1 MKLLR
6 LAVLGAAV
14 YGAKKWLDE
23 NPNAKRQVREAADN
37 AAQQARHAMDTAR
50 EEVDKRRRKGEH
62 EAATGAAGAGFTPDS
77 DVPSGSMFGPGP
89 SGAGASG
96 NGPSATGSPA
106 TATSSPGSTDSGS
119 SGPRST
125 DPATSGLGTPPESG
139 AGLGAGVPPTDRT
152 T

>member
-37 AAQQARHAMDTAR
+37 ATQQARHAMDTAR
-50 EEVDKRRRKGEH
+50 QEVDKRRHKGEH
-62 EAATGAAGAGFTPDS
+62 EATGDAGAGFTADS
-77 DVPSGSMFGPGP
+77 DVPSGSRFGPGA

-96 NGPSATGSPA
+96 NGPSATGYSG
-106 TATSSPGSTDSGS
+106 TAAAAPGTADPGT
-119 SGPRST
+119 SGPGTST
-125 DPATSGLGTPPESG
+125 GSGADLGT
-139 AGLGAGVPPTDRT
+139 GVPPTDRT
-152 T
+152 N

>member
-50 EEVDKRRRKGEH
+50 QEVDKRRHKGEH
-62 EAATGAAGAGFTPDS
+62 ETATGDAGTGFTADS
-77 DVPSGSMFGPGP
+77 DVPSGSMFGPGA
-89 SGAGASG
+89 SGAGVSG
-96 NGPSATGSPA
+96 NGPSATGSSA
-106 TATSSPGSTDSGS
+106 TGSSATGSSATGS
-119 SGPRST
+119 SGTGS
-125 DPATSGLGTPPESG
+125 SGT
-139 AGLGAGVPPTDRT
+139 GVPPTDRT

>member
-37 AAQQARHAMDTAR
+37 AAQQARHAVDTAR
-50 EEVDKRRRKGEH
+50 QEVDKRRHKGGH
-62 EAATGAAGAGFTPDS
+62 DAATGDAGTGFTADS
-77 DVPSGSMFGPGP
+77 GVPSGSTFGPTA
-89 SGAGASG
+89 SGARGSD
-96 NGPSATGSPA
+96 NGPS
-106 TATSSPGSTDSGS
+106 TASG
-119 SGPRST
+119 G
-125 DPATSGLGTPPESG
+125 GLGS
-139 AGLGAGVPPTDRT
+139 GVPPTDRT

>member
-50 EEVDKRRRKGEH
+50 QGVDKRRHKGEH
-62 EAATGAAGAGFTPDS
+62 GAATGDAGTGFTADS
-77 DVPSGSMFGPGP
+77 GVPSGSTFGGSA
-89 SGAGASG
+89 SGARGSDN
-96 NGPSATGSPA
+96 NGPS
-106 TATSSPGSTDSGS
+106 TASGE
-119 SGPRST
+119 
-125 DPATSGLGTPPESG
+125 GLGS
-139 AGLGAGVPPTDRT
+139 GVPPTDRT

>member
-62 EAATGAAGAGFTPDS
+62 EAATGAAGTGFTTDS

-96 NGPSATGSPA
+96 NGPSATGSSA
-106 TATSSPGSTDSGS
+106 TATSSPESTDSG
-119 SGPRST
+119 
-125 DPATSGLGTPPESG
+125 TSGLGTPPESG

>member
-37 AAQQARHAMDTAR
+37 ASQQARHAMDTAR
-50 EEVDKRRRKGEH
+50 QEVDKRRHKGEH
-62 EAATGAAGAGFTPDS
+62 EPTTGQAGTGFTADS
-77 DVPSGSMFGPGP
+77 DVPSGSMFGSGT

-96 NGPSATGSPA
+96 NGPSATGSSG
-106 TATSSPGSTDSGS
+106 TGS
-119 SGPRST
+119 SGTATAATGTADSG
-125 DPATSGLGTPPESG
+125 TSGPGTSTGSG